1 MDTSLLLHRPAAP
14 KPKLKRPCCSP
25 FPDSTRNPN
34 SNPNQNPLDALLES
48 FLELSDSSAIAL
60 DLSFDR
66 ILESKAYDSD
76 KNDVIERALRLG
88 SALTEA
94 AKRSARRRASMH
106 NAAVWGLPSDLTI
119 KVFSMLDTQSVCHAA
134 ATCSFF
140 HKCAADPL
148 CYSNIDLTTVVP
160 KVNNMVVST
169 MIQRAGKVLR
179 SLKLGV
185 VPCPTVASLGS
196 SQSLVY
202 SMRNSSDT
210 SGFSWNDKRSRQGK
224 ESFILTRSCL
234 APLIADGGAPGALL
248 RRLHLYNIERMDNTA
263 FGAAVS
269 ACPSLLD
276 LEIVGLHVEL
286 RQTLESV
293 SRSCPLI
300 ERLFFESS
308 KTGRDDSL
316 KLPTCN
322 DLVTNCPNLSSLA
335 LRGFKL
341 HDVKVRVLV
350 KGFRKLKYVDFSTSY
365 SITGDFLRNLGGS
378 IGGSLLEVL
387 ILRDCMH
394 LREVRPKFSLPIY
407 LSTSKKCYVNDVS
420 NREGLASDDDWYRR
434 CFTPS
439 FMSLRELLEERPNLC
454 VLADF
459 PAEGSFVEEPMTS
472 SDLNSDTNSPSLSSS
487 RTSEE
492 YVLAS
497 PSDSSYSSDQ
507 SSGNED
513 TPSSS
518 YPIHEESS
526 DESIAVFLE
535 EANATRFI
543 TREVWSGVTGVLFCV
558 AAEYI
563 FRPCGVSGFIQPS
576 TSLLTFQSLP
586 TVRRVSSTLRL
597 ASATFERILARHR
610 VPVRSPIR
618 NAHFCPRLSARTL

>member
-34 SNPNQNPLDALLES
+34 QNPLDALLES

-66 ILESKAYDSD
+66 VLESKAYDSD

-106 NAAVWGLPSDLTI
+106 NAVVWALPSDLTI

-276 LEIVGLHVEL
+276 LEIVGLRPCATPPRLGALDSLGNRKFQIVFLQCPTFSKFAVSIIFVLISSEL
-286 RQTLESV
+286 VLMIALSYLV
-293 SRSCPLI
+293 I
-300 ERLFFESS
+300 AESS
-308 KTGRDDSL
+308 PYTRGAEADTGVGRDDSL

-350 KGFRKLKYVDFSTSY
+350 KGFRKLKFVDFSTSY

-394 LREVRPKFSLPIY
+394 LREAEVSRL
-407 LSTSKKCYVNDVS
+407 LSSILAGRFRNLRHLDVS

-487 RTSEE
+487 RTSDE

-526 DESIAVFLE
+526 DEVDHL
-535 EANATRFI
+535 
-543 TREVWSGVTGVLFCV
+543 
-558 AAEYI
+558 
-563 FRPCGVSGFIQPS
+563 
-576 TSLLTFQSLP
+576 
-586 TVRRVSSTLRL
+586 
-597 ASATFERILARHR
+597 
-610 VPVRSPIR
+610 
-618 NAHFCPRLSARTL
+618 

>member
-1 MDTSLLLHRPAAP
+1 MDSSLLVHAVSGAIKP
-14 KPKLKRPCCSP
+14 KPKRPCCSP
-25 FPDSTRNPN
+25 FPDSTRIPHPNPN
-34 SNPNQNPLDALLES
+34 PNPLDALLES

-60 DLSFDR
+60 DISIDR
-66 ILESKAYDSD
+66 ILESRPYDSD

-106 NAAVWGLPSDLTI
+106 NAVVWALPSDLTI
-119 KVFSMLDTQSVCHAA
+119 KVFSLLDTQSVCHAA

-140 HKCAADPL
+140 HRCAADPL

-185 VPCPTVASLGS
+185 VPCPPVASLGS
-196 SQSLVY
+196 SQALVY
-202 SMRNSSDT
+202 SMRNSSEPT
-210 SGFSWNDKRSRQGK
+210 GFSWNDKKSRQGK

-234 APLIADGGAPGALL
+234 APLVADGGAPGALL
-248 RRLHLYNIERMDNTA
+248 RKLHLYNIERMDNTA

-269 ACPSLLD
+269 ACPTLLD
-276 LEIVGLHVEL
+276 LEIVGLHVDL

-300 ERLFFESS
+300 ERLFLNHQ
-308 KTGRDDSL
+308 KQGRDDSL

-322 DLVTNCPNLSSLA
+322 DLVTNCPHLSSLA

-350 KGFRKLKYVDFSTSY
+350 KGFQKLKYVDFSTSY

-378 IGGSLLEVL
+378 AGGSLLEVL
-387 ILRDCMH
+387 ILRDCIH
-394 LREVRPKFSLPIY
+394 LREAEVSRL
-407 LSTSKKCYVNDVS
+407 LSAILAGRFRHLRHLDIS

-439 FMSLRELLEERPNLC
+439 FMSLGELLEERPNLC

-472 SDLNSDTNSPSLSSS
+472 SDVNSDINSPSLTSSH
-487 RTSEE
+487 TSDG
-492 YVLAS
+492 YVYEGDGGYDLTSSAE
-497 PSDSSYSSDQ
+497 SSY
-507 SSGNED
+507 
-513 TPSSS
+513 
-518 YPIHEESS
+518 ILEESS
-526 DESIAVFLE
+526 DEVDYL
-535 EANATRFI
+535 
-543 TREVWSGVTGVLFCV
+543 
-558 AAEYI
+558 
-563 FRPCGVSGFIQPS
+563 
-576 TSLLTFQSLP
+576 
-586 TVRRVSSTLRL
+586 
-597 ASATFERILARHR
+597 
-610 VPVRSPIR
+610 
-618 NAHFCPRLSARTL
+618 

>member
-1 MDTSLLLHRPAAP
+1 MDSSLLVHAVSGALKP
-14 KPKLKRPCCSP
+14 KPKRPCCSP
-25 FPDSTRNPN
+25 FPDSARIPRPNPN
-34 SNPNQNPLDALLES
+34 PNPNPLDALLES

-60 DLSFDR
+60 DISIDR
-66 ILESKAYDSD
+66 ILESRPYDSD

-106 NAAVWGLPSDLTI
+106 NAVVWALPSDLTI
-119 KVFSMLDTQSVCHAA
+119 KMSGDLRCSKACMLPLVFSLLDTQSVCHAA

-140 HKCAADPL
+140 HRCAADPL

-160 KVNNMVVST
+160 KTGGEGISKCVWAALSGSDMESRVATIAQVSAA
-169 MIQRAGKVLR
+169 M

-185 VPCPTVASLGS
+185 VPCPPVASLGS
-196 SQSLVY
+196 SQALVY
-202 SMRNSSDT
+202 SMRNSSEPT
-210 SGFSWNDKRSRQGK
+210 GFSWNDKKSRQGK

-234 APLIADGGAPGALL
+234 APLVADGGAPGALL
-248 RRLHLYNIERMDNTA
+248 RKLHLYNIERMDNTA

-269 ACPSLLD
+269 ACPTLLD
-276 LEIVGLHVEL
+276 LEIVGLHVDL

-322 DLVTNCPNLSSLA
+322 DLVTNCPHLSSLA

-350 KGFRKLKYVDFSTSY
+350 KGFQKLKYVDFSMSY

-378 IGGSLLEVL
+378 AGGSLLEAEVSRL
-387 ILRDCMH
+387 LSAILAGRFRH
-394 LREVRPKFSLPIY
+394 LRHLDI
-407 LSTSKKCYVNDVS
+407 S

-439 FMSLRELLEERPNLC
+439 FMSLGELLEERPNLC

-472 SDLNSDTNSPSLSSS
+472 SDVNSDINSPSLTSSH
-487 RTSEE
+487 TSDG
-492 YVLAS
+492 YVYEGDGGYDLTSSAE
-497 PSDSSYSSDQ
+497 SSYSSDQ
-507 SSGNED
+507 SSSGNED
-513 TPSSS
+513 NPSSIR
-518 YPIHEESS
+518 PILEESS
-526 DESIAVFLE
+526 DEVDYL
-535 EANATRFI
+535 
-543 TREVWSGVTGVLFCV
+543 
-558 AAEYI
+558 
-563 FRPCGVSGFIQPS
+563 
-576 TSLLTFQSLP
+576 
-586 TVRRVSSTLRL
+586 
-597 ASATFERILARHR
+597 
-610 VPVRSPIR
+610 
-618 NAHFCPRLSARTL
+618 

>member
-106 NAAVWGLPSDLTI
+106 NAAVWALPSDLTI

-269 ACPSLLD
+269 ACPSCSIWKLSAFSVNVLYP
-276 LEIVGLHVEL
+276 ESSAPEHNGHVEL

-394 LREVRPKFSLPIY
+394 LREAEVSRL
-407 LSTSKKCYVNDVS
+407 LSSILAGRFRNLRHLDVS

-487 RTSEE
+487 RTSDE

-507 SSGNED
+507 K
-513 TPSSS
+513 
-518 YPIHEESS
+518 
-526 DESIAVFLE
+526 
-535 EANATRFI
+535 
-543 TREVWSGVTGVLFCV
+543 W
-558 AAEYI
+558 
-563 FRPCGVSGFIQPS
+563 
-576 TSLLTFQSLP
+576 
-586 TVRRVSSTLRL
+586 
-597 ASATFERILARHR
+597 
-610 VPVRSPIR
+610 
-618 NAHFCPRLSARTL
+618 